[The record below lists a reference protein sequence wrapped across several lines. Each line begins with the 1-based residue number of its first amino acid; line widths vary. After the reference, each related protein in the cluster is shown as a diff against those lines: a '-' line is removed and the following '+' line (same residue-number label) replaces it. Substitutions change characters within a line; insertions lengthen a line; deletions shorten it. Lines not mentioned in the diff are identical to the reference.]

1 MLGRVHN
8 GLPPPRTA
16 LVCTRDGTCP
26 LALMTCPNWLII
38 ILAVV
43 TVVMVRRLI
52 TLAVVTVLIV
62 ADPPLVE
69 PSAQSCVLHRPAD
82 PPAVL
87 GPRPIRPPAA
97 LARGGLWP
105 DRCMTV
111 HTRCLRASATAST

>member
-1 MLGRVHN
+1 MN
-8 GLPPPRTA
+8 
-16 LVCTRDGTCP
+16 CP
-26 LALMTCPNWLII
+26 TWLII

-82 PPAVL
+82 PPVVL
-87 GPRPIRPPAA
+87 GPRPHPPTRRSS
-97 LARGGLWP
+97 AR
-105 DRCMTV
+105 RFV
-111 HTRCLRASATAST
+111 A